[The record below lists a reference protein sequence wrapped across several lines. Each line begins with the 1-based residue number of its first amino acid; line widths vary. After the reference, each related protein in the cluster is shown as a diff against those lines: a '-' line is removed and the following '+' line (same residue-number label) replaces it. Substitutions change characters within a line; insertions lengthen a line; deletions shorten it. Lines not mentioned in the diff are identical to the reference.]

1 MKLRTIKRRHDA
13 RTVWAALV
21 LASYENFYSD
31 SFWHEDEPWDEED
44 YAGCTACASCGAG
57 VNPHDEDECWLCGA
71 EI

>member
-1 MKLRTIKRRHDA
+1 MKLRHIKRRHDA
-13 RTVWAALV
+13 RTVHQAKWMRDFIMSV
-21 LASYENFYSD
+21 VSD
-31 SFWHEDEPWDEED
+31 PYFEEWDEED